1 MPHTQII
8 PGVLFLIYYQSFEGT
23 SLLRAHSSPKNNH
36 LGKFQNMGEKG
47 LCLVLTCFTPCRSLF
62 YPGTAQWF
70 NSQLPFSEIV
80 WFQKISMPTTRRVNG
95 NSEGE
100 FSVKGKY
107 QPKLEFPDWEIQT
120 EKKPS
125 LRGVRIF
132 SGPTYFGL
140 LWELLH
146 KGLGCT
152 Q

>member
-1 MPHTQII
+1 MLHTQII
-8 PGVLFLIYYQSFEGT
+8 PGVLFLIYYQSFKGT
-23 SLLRAHSSPKNNH
+23 SLLRAHWSPKNNH

-47 LCLVLTCFTPCRSLF
+47 LCLVLTCFTPCRSLL

-100 FSVKGKY
+100 FLKGSIN
-107 QPKLEFPDWEIQT
+107 QNWNFLTGRFKLK
-120 EKKPS
+120 KKPS

-140 LWELLH
+140 LWEWLH